1 MALHPSPFMRTE
13 ERTRRLRLPS
23 FPPFARLSRHVRS
36 LPPSD
41 KFIVLVLG
49 VLIAIVSIMSLFALM
64 RHFQVVVPAHGGT
77 LSEGVVGAPRFVNPL
92 LATSDTDRDLVALT
106 YAGLLGHDAS
116 GALVPVLAE
125 SYTVSDD
132 GTQYTYT
139 LRANATFSD
148 GTPVTSDDVVYTVQK
163 TQDPGLKSPL
173 LASWANIRAE
183 AINARTVRFTLPKA
197 YAPFLED
204 TTLGILPKHIWSDIT
219 NEEFPFSPYDADP
232 IGAGPFTV
240 DSISR
245 DGKGV
250 ITSYSLSS
258 FAGFATGSAYLA
270 HIHLS
275 FFEDQAALK
284 QALTSGAVQSAY
296 GVAVKGAQV
305 VPYARVFGVFFNP
318 TQEPLLADVGVRKAL
333 SLAIDR
339 DALVKN
345 VLGGYAVATAG
356 PLPAGSD
363 VPPVPLPDPA
373 THLDDAKAALT
384 AAGWSFDT
392 DKDIWT
398 KKDSELKLTLK
409 TSNVP
414 ELKAV
419 AAKVQADWQE
429 LGVPTELQLNDPN
442 ELTQSVIR
450 PRAYGALL
458 FGEVVGTNA
467 DLYAFWSGSAQKD
480 PGLNI
485 ASYSDPAVDILL
497 AKARG
502 EAEGA
507 IKDATLADIETRIAA
522 DYPAAFLYTPDFVY
536 SVPAGLHGVALTRV
550 SAPSDRFWDVD
561 HWYLYTEHVWPF
573 LLKKASYQF

>member
-1 MALHPSPFMRTE
+1 MAQHPYPFTRTE
-13 ERTRRLRLPS
+13 DITRRFRLPS
-23 FPPFARLSRHVRS
+23 FPPFAGLNKFVRS

-41 KFIVLVLG
+41 KFIVLILG
-49 VLIAIVSIMSLFALM
+49 ILIGLVSVMSLFALM
-64 RHFQVVVPAHGGT
+64 RHFQVIVPAHGGT
-77 LSEGVVGAPRFVNPL
+77 LTEGVVGAPRFVNPL

-125 SYTVSDD
+125 SHTVSDD
-132 GTQYTYT
+132 GTMYTFT
-139 LRANATFSD
+139 LRSNAKFSD

-163 TQDPGLKSPL
+163 AQDPGLKSPL

-183 AINARTVRFTLPKA
+183 AVDARTVRFTLPKA

-204 TTLGILPKHIWSDIT
+204 TTLGILPKHVWSGVTD
-219 NEEFPFSPYDADP
+219 EEFPFSPYTADP
-232 IGAGPFTV
+232 VGAGPFTV
-240 DSISR
+240 TTVTR

-250 ITSYSLSS
+250 VTGYDLAS
-258 FAGFATGSAYLA
+258 FADFATGQPYLA
-270 HIHLS
+270 HIRLS
-275 FFEDQAALK
+275 FFADQASLK
-284 QALTSGAVQSAY
+284 QALAGGMVKSAY

-318 TQEPLLADVGVRKAL
+318 TEEPLLADVGVRKAL

-345 VLGGYAVATAG
+345 VLGGYATATAG
-356 PLPAGSD
+356 PLPSGSD
-363 VPPVPLPDPA
+363 VAPVPLPDPA

-384 AAGWSFDT
+384 AAGWKFDAGQGL
-392 DKDIWT
+392 WT
-398 KKDSELKLTLK
+398 NTKSGKSLKLTLK

-419 AAKVQADWQE
+419 ATEVQSDWQA

-458 FGEVVGTNA
+458 FGEVVGTNP
-467 DLYAFWSGSAQKD
+467 DLYAFWDSSGKAD

-485 ASYSDPAVDILL
+485 ANYSNTTVDTLLQQARAEAQGPA
-497 AKARG
+497 KQ
-502 EAEGA
+502 
-507 IKDATLADIETRIAA
+507 ATLADIQTRIAA

-536 SVPAGLHGVALTRV
+536 SVPSGLHGVALTRV
-550 SAPSDRFWDVD
+550 SAPSDRFWDAS

-573 LLKKASYQF
+573 LLKKTS

>member
-1 MALHPSPFMRTE
+1 MAPDPSPFTPTE
-13 ERTRRLRLPS
+13 DVTRRFRLPS
-23 FPPFARLSRHVRS
+23 LPPLGGLSRLVRS

-41 KFIVLVLG
+41 TFIVFILALLIG
-49 VLIAIVSIMSLFALM
+49 VVSIMSLFALM
-64 RHFQVVVPAHGGT
+64 RHFQVIVPAHGGT
-77 LSEGVVGAPRFVNPL
+77 LTEGVVGAPRFVNPL
-92 LATSDTDRDLVALT
+92 LATSDTDRDIVALT
-106 YAGLLGHDAS
+106 YAGLLGHDAT

-132 GTQYTYT
+132 GTMYTFV
-139 LRANATFSD
+139 LRSNAKFSD

-163 TQDPGLKSPL
+163 AQDPGLKSPL
-173 LASWANIRAE
+173 LASWAHIRAE
-183 AINARTVRFTLPKA
+183 AVDARTVRFTLPKA

-204 TTLGILPKHIWSDIT
+204 TTLGILPKHVWSGVT
-219 NEEFPFSPYDADP
+219 NEEFPFSPYTADP

-240 DSISR
+240 TTVAR
-245 DGKGV
+245 DGKGIV
-250 ITSYSLSS
+250 TSYDLDS
-258 FAGFATGSAYLA
+258 FNEFATGRPYLA
-270 HIHLS
+270 HIRLS
-275 FFEDQAALK
+275 FFADQTSLK
-284 QALTSGAVQSAY
+284 QALVGGSVHSAY

-318 TQEPLLADVGVRKAL
+318 VSEPLLADMGVRKAL

-345 VLGGYAVATAG
+345 VLGGYATATAG
-356 PLPAGSD
+356 PLPYGSG
-363 VPPVPLPDPA
+363 VAPIELPNAA

-384 AAGWSFDT
+384 GAGWRFDSSQNLWVKG
-392 DKDIWT
+392 DKV
-398 KKDSELKLTLK
+398 LKLTLK

-419 AAKVQADWQE
+419 ATEIQTDWQA

-458 FGEVVGTNA
+458 FGEVVGTNP
-467 DLYAFWSGSAQKD
+467 DLFAFWDSTGKAD

-485 ASYSDPAVDILL
+485 ANYSNPAVDLL
-497 AKARG
+497 LQQARTQAQGPAKQ
-502 EAEGA
+502 
-507 IKDATLADIETRIAA
+507 ATLAEIQTRIAA

-550 SAPSDRFWDVD
+550 SAPSDRFWDVA

-573 LLKKASYQF
+573 LLKKSS